1 MMMLGMVVV
10 IIIIGAGGA
19 GFSPGQRRRVR
30 RRWCVPA
37 WVEGGGGEVAEGE
50 GCEVEDLGC

>member
-1 MMMLGMVVV
+1 MMMLGMVV
-10 IIIIGAGGA
+10 IIIISSGGG
-19 GFSPGQRRRVR
+19 GFFPGQRRCVG